1 MPTILKTG
9 DDLDL
14 RKIAESGQCF
24 RWTPAGDNA
33 WRILSAGECVRVTA
47 LGEGSF
53 LFDCDETALALEDM
67 RLAYQ
72 SSLQRQQEIENLTTW
87 CSSRYE

>member
-53 LFDCDETALALEDM
+53 LFDCDETDFRAVWVLWPRLSFPNL
-67 RLAYQ
+67 LAY
-72 SSLQRQQEIENLTTW
+72 
-87 CSSRYE
+87 